1 MDEETKGRISKL
13 LSHGLRHVP
22 AALAITLDGAGF
34 ADVDRVLAGLAAKG
48 FAIDADALEEIVA
61 TSDKQRFALSPD
73 GLRIR
78 ANQGHSVHVDLGL
91 AALEPPPVLFHG
103 TVDRFLDAI
112 KSEGLTR
119 RSRTHVHL
127 SLDEETAR
135 IVAARRRGT
144 IVILRVRAEEMHAT
158 GYTFYRSANGV
169 WLTDHVPPSFL
180 DVTPTPEPAR
190 APHP

>member
-1 MDEETKGRISKL
+1 MDEEKKGRISKL
-13 LSHGLRHVP
+13 LSHALRHVP
-22 AALAITLDGAGF
+22 DALAITLDGSGF
-34 ADVDRVLAGLAAKG
+34 ADVERVLAGLATKG
-48 FAIDADALEEIVA
+48 FTIDAEDLEEIVA

-78 ANQGHSVHVDLGL
+78 ANQGHSVNIDLGL
-91 AALEPPPVLFHG
+91 AALAPPPVLFHG

-112 KSEGLTR
+112 QGEGLTR
-119 RSRTHVHL
+119 RGRTHVHL

-135 IVAARRRGT
+135 SVAGRRLGN

-158 GYTFYRSANGV
+158 GYAFYRSANGV

-180 DVTPTPEPAR
+180 DVT
-190 APHP
+190 